1 MNVWKC
7 TKVYTA
13 FLFMGHTLW
22 KESVEVQSKI
32 IGIKLLNCCVKVMV
46 ELRKI
51 GCKMRELCFR
61 ELSP

>member
-1 MNVWKC
+1 MNLWKC

-32 IGIKLLNCCVKVMV
+32 IGIKLLHCCVKVMV

-51 GCKMRELCFR
+51 GCKMRE
-61 ELSP
+61 